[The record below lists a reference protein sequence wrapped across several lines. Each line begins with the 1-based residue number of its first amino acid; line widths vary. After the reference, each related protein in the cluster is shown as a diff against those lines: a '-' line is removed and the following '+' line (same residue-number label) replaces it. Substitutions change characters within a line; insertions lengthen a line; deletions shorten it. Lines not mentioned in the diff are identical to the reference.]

1 MSVRS
6 LFNGSGVALITPF
19 KDGKV
24 DFEKLKNLL
33 DFQLKGK
40 TDAILVLGTT
50 GEPSTMTAA
59 EKEEIIEFTVK
70 HVNKRVPV
78 IAGTGG
84 NNTEAVIAASKR
96 AEKLGADG
104 LLIITPYYNKCTQG
118 GLVAHFLS
126 VADSVNLPI
135 IIYNVPSRTG
145 VNMLPST
152 LKKIG
157 VHPNIYGIK
166 ESSGNIDQMSD
177 MIDVCRQCQMEF
189 YSGDDG
195 VTLPTM
201 LMGGSGVISVAA
213 NIIPDFMSTLARL
226 CLKGEI
232 EKAREMH
239 FKLVPLVKALFIEV
253 NPIPV
258 KAAAE
263 IMGLCGGDLRLPLT
277 QIEPQNRETLINA
290 MKNFGLIT

>member
-1 MSVRS
+1 MPVRS
-6 LFNGSGVALITPF
+6 LFKGSCVALITPF
-19 KDGKV
+19 KEGKV
-24 DFEKLKNLL
+24 DFDGLKNLI
-33 DFQLKGK
+33 DFQLMGK

-59 EKEEIIEFTVK
+59 EKEEVIKFTVQ

-84 NNTEAVIAASKR
+84 NNTQAVIEASKK

-126 VADSVNLPI
+126 IADSVNLPI

-145 VNMLPST
+145 VNMLPAT

-157 VHPNIYGIK
+157 AHPNIYGIK
-166 ESSGNIDQMSD
+166 EASGNIDQMSD
-177 MIDVCRQCQMEF
+177 MIDVCNKCEMEF

-195 VTLPTM
+195 VTFPTM
-201 LMGGSGVISVAA
+201 MMGGCGVISVVA
-213 NIIPDFMSTLARL
+213 NIVPGFMSELARL

-232 EKAREMH
+232 EKARAMH

-253 NPIPV
+253 NPIPT

-277 QIEPQNRETLINA
+277 QIEPHNREALVRA
-290 MKNFGLIT
+290 LKDFGLIQ